1 MTSPP
6 ADDAALVRRVADGDR
21 QAFLQLYDRYASR
34 VYGLALHILRDAM
47 AAEEV
52 TQDAFVKLWEK
63 AATFD
68 LRRGS
73 VATWLLTIT
82 RRTAIDRLRHEA
94 RRPPLADPP
103 PEGPGWPTP
112 QPDAGTLSEEARW
125 MTVRFALADLPLEQ
139 RQAITL
145 AFYYGLSHRQIAEH
159 LGLPLGTVK
168 TRIRLGMEKLRRAL
182 REDHALEQRSERPA
196 SGVSS
201 KGGNP
206 E

>member
-1 MTSPP
+1 MSSPP
-6 ADDAALVRRVADGDR
+6 DDAALIRRVAQGDR

-52 TQDAFVKLWEK
+52 TQDAFLKLWEN

-73 VATWLLTIT
+73 MATWLLTIT
-82 RRTAIDRLRHEA
+82 RRTAIDRLRYEA

-103 PEGPGWPTP
+103 PEGPEWPLP
-112 QPDAGTLSEEARW
+112 QAEAGTVSEEARW

-182 REDHALEQRSERPA
+182 GEHGAQERRSERSP
-196 SGVSS
+196 SDVSPM
-201 KGGNP
+201 GGNP